1 MGRMEKREKEEN
13 HVRQREDSIRRSKG
27 RMDEVPSKTWK
38 TIFQG
43 LELRRKVAE
52 DRAEKIDGQ
61 DQMTRDLV

>member
-13 HVRQREDSIRRSKG
+13 HVRQREDSIWRSKG
-27 RMDEVPSKTWK
+27 GMDEVPSKTWK
-38 TIFQG
+38 TVFQG